1 MCNEVADYLHHEP
14 SLHLQQ
20 HTLLPCCY
28 KDWTR
33 PPPASATEGLIQGL
47 GGLVHEI
54 KEGVSDIL
62 YDPVHGIYQQ
72 GLSGA
77 AAGLSSGLNSL
88 LSRPMAGGSVLLNKV
103 KTGIQASLAAN
114 LHYGVEPSA
123 FDPLNAD
130 SSYAIIGSKHT
141 NPSAKS
147 HHVNDAAPL
156 GLNALQATSIR
167 ALKMSLPDMPPV
179 YSPQLPRKTLVTLE
193 SDVAE
198 VEVIT
203 SSHTVVPTLDASPVR
218 AKQSEQDKKTS
229 PAPTSPRGATTV
241 LDSALPSPQASV
253 LRSASLDS
261 STFYGAP
268 RDPDDDAVVSDGD
281 DSVYDAEADEAMP
294 FLLDEPTST
303 KSTTDRDGEEAH
315 RMQELDP
322 CDMPCPSQPLDSHPR
337 SSRSSRS
344 SRSPVNDSV
353 SSTVNHSNDDSIHAI
368 SPLSGETPPAPSSP
382 GPLAP
387 SPRAVPDA
395 LPTVAAGASLSTH
408 TKEQEEGAEKKELTV
423 LEAFRVAQ
431 DTQQLFTALGA
442 ENGR

>member
-1 MCNEVADYLHHEP
+1 MCSEVAQYLHSEP

-28 KDWTR
+28 KDWSR
-33 PPPASATEGLIQGL
+33 PPPASAAEGLIQGL

-103 KTGIQASLAAN
+103 KAGIQASLAAN

-123 FDPLNAD
+123 YDPLNAD
-130 SSYAIIGSKHT
+130 SSYAIVGAKH
-141 NPSAKS
+141 SAHSKS
-147 HHVNDAAPL
+147 HGADDSAPL
-156 GLNALQATSIR
+156 VLNALQANRIR
-167 ALKMSLPDMPPV
+167 ALKMSLPDMPAV
-179 YSPQLPRKTLVTLE
+179 YSPKLSHKMLLTVESHVEDVKTSPQTSVPIL
-193 SDVAE
+193 AE
-198 VEVIT
+198 
-203 SSHTVVPTLDASPVR
+203 SPVR
-218 AKQSEQDKKTS
+218 TKQAEQDKKSS
-229 PAPTSPRGATTV
+229 PTAPTSPRGATTV
-241 LDSALPSPQASV
+241 LDSRTPSPLHVSV

-268 RDPDDDAVVSDGD
+268 RDVDGAEVDSDGD

-294 FLLDEPTST
+294 FLLDQPA
-303 KSTTDRDGEEAH
+303 TTASSSSRVD
-315 RMQELDP
+315 LDP
-322 CDMPCPSQPLDSHPR
+322 SDTPCPPQPLEVTR
-337 SSRSSRS
+337 SSSRNS
-344 SRSPVNDSV
+344 GVHDSL
-353 SSTVNHSNDDSIHAI
+353 SSTVNHSNDDSIHAT
-368 SPLSGETPPAPSSP
+368 SPLPAETPVPSSP

-387 SPRAVPDA
+387 SPRAVPVKSAVVTDA
-395 LPTVAAGASLSTH
+395 SQSALK
-408 TKEQEEGAEKKELTV
+408 KEQNVDVDKTELTL

-431 DTQQLFTALGA
+431 DTQHLFTALGA